1 MSSSVPL
8 FHPVR
13 VAIFLSAVDRLH
25 DDRVEMVSND
35 VAVFVEKLKD
45 IHLNPTTRRRCFF
58 FLLFLCFLGDVS
70 CVCRSW

>member
-1 MSSSVPL
+1 LKILHDAILVGDGAMMSSSVPS

-35 VAVFVEKLKD
+35 VAVFVGIAWLPIE
-45 IHLNPTTRRRCFF
+45 
-58 FLLFLCFLGDVS
+58 
-70 CVCRSW
+70 